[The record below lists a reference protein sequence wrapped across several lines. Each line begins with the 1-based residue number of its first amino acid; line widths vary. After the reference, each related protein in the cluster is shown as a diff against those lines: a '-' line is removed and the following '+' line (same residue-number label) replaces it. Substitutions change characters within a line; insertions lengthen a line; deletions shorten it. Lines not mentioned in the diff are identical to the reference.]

1 MIDQPLHFIGTSHV
15 RALEGAALH
24 CDLSRRYLTF
34 TALGAPLLRLLL
46 NQCDLQVNDR
56 SLYFSIPDPDYLL
69 AVFDQVDDRFL
80 PMRNNLTRFIESPY
94 LICDL
99 PLGASVVLV
108 DPLFR
113 LSPQLTSRVING
125 RSSDRLYCFDGRPM
139 TLSALSRLN
148 DLVGDFHCYV
158 EPFRTHLSFNQQ
170 GESSIFALMNAV
182 ALLGADVSVWL
193 WRSPDFFGHQID
205 LDAHDALHQ
214 WRLCSASSSAQLI
227 PFPKHLF
234 DPQTG
239 SALPHYRGRPGHG
252 NELFGKHALDH
263 ILDCVFT
270 AS

>member
-1 MIDQPLHFIGTSHV
+1 VIDQPLHFIGTSHV

-24 CDLSRRYLTF
+24 RDPSGRFLTF

-46 NQCDLQVNDR
+46 NQCDLQVHDR
-56 SLYFSIPDPDYLL
+56 SICFSIQEPDRLL
-69 AVFDQVDDRFL
+69 AVFDQVDKCFL
-80 PMRNNLTRFIESPY
+80 PMRNNLIRFLEAPY
-94 LICDL
+94 LVCDL

-125 RSSDRLYCFDGRPM
+125 RSCDRLYCFDGRPM
-139 TLSALSRLN
+139 TLSALSKLN
-148 DLVGDFHCYV
+148 DLAGDFHCYV
-158 EPFRTHLSFNQQ
+158 EPFRTHLAFNRQ
-170 GESSIFALMNAV
+170 GESSISALINAL
-182 ALLGADVSVWL
+182 ALLGSDVSVWL

-214 WRLCSASSSAQLI
+214 WRLCTFSSSVQLI
-227 PFPKHLF
+227 PFPKHLL
-234 DPQTG
+234 DRQTG

-252 NELFGKHALDH
+252 NELFGQDALGY
-263 ILDCVFT
+263 ILDYLHS